1 MATFDAAAL
10 ATTGAAEVFATTSI
24 DARVAELNARYA
36 GSSTQDLLAGVVR
49 DDFIGRIA
57 VVSSFGAE
65 SAVLLHLIAEVD
77 RNIPVLFVDT
87 EKLFGET
94 RRYRNK
100 LVEQLGLTDIR
111 TLKPDPAR
119 VAELDPKGALWS
131 QNPNLCCQ
139 IRKVE
144 PLAAAV
150 SGFDAWIS
158 GRKRFQAATRSAIP
172 LFEAEGPRIKVNPL
186 ADWGPTELQAYADTH
201 GLAPHPLVADGYL
214 SIGCM
219 PCTDPVAPGED
230 ARAGRWRGQ
239 AKTECGIHIGGL
251 IRADEANGSGI

>member
-1 MATFDAAAL
+1 MATLDAAAPSV
-10 ATTGAAEVFATTSI
+10 ATDAVTSV

-36 GSSTQDLLAGVVR
+36 GASTQDLLAAVLHEE
-49 DDFIGRIA
+49 FAGRIA

-65 SAVLLHLIAEVD
+65 SAVLLSLVAQVD
-77 RNIPVLFVDT
+77 RGTPVLFVDT

-100 LVEQLGLTDIR
+100 LIEQLGLTDVR

-119 VAELDPKGALWS
+119 LAEVDPKGALWS
-131 QNPNLCCQ
+131 TNPNLCCQ

-158 GRKRFQAATRSAIP
+158 GRKRFQAATRAAIP

-186 ADWGPTELQAYADTH
+186 ADWGPTELQAYADKH
-201 GLAPHPLVADGYL
+201 GLLPHPLVADGYL

-230 ARAGRWRGQ
+230 ERAGRWRGQ
-239 AKTECGIHIGGL
+239 AKTECGIHVGSL
-251 IRADEANGSGI
+251 IRADEAGGGGI

>member
-1 MATFDAAAL
+1 MARLDIAAL
-10 ATTGAAEVFATTSI
+10 SATGTADVFATTPV

-36 GSSTQDLLAGVVR
+36 GSPTHDLLAGVLHE
-49 DDFIGRIA
+49 DFAGRIA

-77 RNIPVLFVDT
+77 RSIPILFVDT

-100 LVEQLGLTDIR
+100 LVEQLGLTDVR

-119 VAELDPKGALWS
+119 VAEIDPKGALWS
-131 QNPNLCCQ
+131 TNPNLCCQ

-150 SGFDAWIS
+150 SGFEAWIS

-172 LFEAEGPRIKVNPL
+172 LFEAEGPRVKVNPL
-186 ADWGPTELQAYADTH
+186 ADWGPAELQAYADKH
-201 GLAPHPLVADGYL
+201 GLMPHPLVADGYL

-219 PCTDPVAPGED
+219 PCTDPVKPGED
-230 ARAGRWRGQ
+230 ARSGRWRGQ
-239 AKTECGIHIGGL
+239 AKTECGIHVGGL
-251 IRADEANGSGI
+251 IRTDEAGGSGI